1 MKKHL
6 LIALCMAVSASC
18 LAQQPSNTRLLKE
31 ESKSVVINDKGTQ
44 TSSGY
49 REYFYDKNG
58 WPVKQTKDGEDD
70 YYYDFELNSAGYAT
84 KVATYNLNN
93 AGEKFYESRIDY
105 AYNAD
110 NKVEK
115 KTIYGLAYPD
125 GTSYGDYDKAIL
137 KPQIEYFYEYD
148 SDPEG
153 YLCECRNYDI
163 TNDRL
168 SYIHKSVWLKDAN
181 CYIGHS
187 SELKSDYEKISLDYD
202 PAQLMFTEKYY
213 KKDEADNVY
222 LYQLNLY
229 SFYDNGKE
237 KETLYQQFD
246 KDGNLY
252 YVSGGK
258 FDVTKDAATNRYT
271 VAIYIPQIE
280 NGAVTYSRSYEYQAS
295 ANIYYGL
302 PMTYENGNRY
312 YSIIYP
318 NEYKYT
324 TDYIWLAPNTLF
336 TRGTDEASIT
346 YTPDKGNKVKMNLE
360 KSPDG
365 TYTAYFFVK
374 SSDNDKCDKIF
385 VFDEQKQKLVR
396 IVRMN
401 RKGFEYSNNRFICL
415 LEEKEG
421 EGWKPFVNNSVFIGQ
436 GSFLLLSDEQGRVKE
451 NREYDT
457 DDTYKN
463 YYQFTYNEKGV
474 TSDVVYIN
482 YDNTTSI
489 YSTREYIV
497 DGNVTT
503 DISYIYDTDQTK
515 YPTTKTVEEKL
526 NNGKDRKTLSYKY
539 DRDANQW
546 NFDKGTIYTYED
558 MADGFVKI
566 NYEVMADGSQVPY
579 SKSVY
584 KKLPEGL
591 DSYFY
596 HWDSDQNDWV
606 GKRGYSRWNY
616 PEAEFK
622 YNTVRD
628 NLFRHFDP
636 LSTNNYLSEETPCLK
651 GDIKMNREYIWD
663 AATKNWKT
671 KIEKGYEL
679 SEDGKQLTYKD
690 MKINDEGVTE
700 NDIWSTWKINDKG
713 LLLEK
718 NTYYYV
724 KDGSYPGEETTSET
738 YKYDD
743 YDNVLNE
750 TSYNKNS
757 YYQNERSTT
766 YIYGQIATGIGQAT
780 VGGLGINGRT
790 FILNGA
796 QLALYN
802 TAGQCV
808 ATGIGQVTAPAPG
821 VYVLKSGHMSWKMMM
836 K

>member
-31 ESKSVVINDKGTQ
+31 ESKAVLINDKGTS

-49 REYFYDKNG
+49 REYVYEKNG
-58 WPVKQTKDGEDD
+58 WPVKQTQDGEDD

-93 AGEKFYESRIDY
+93 AGEKHYESRIDY

-115 KTIYGLAYPD
+115 KTIYGLAYPN
-125 GTSYGDYDKAIL
+125 GTTYGDYDEMIL
-137 KPQIEYFYEYD
+137 KPKTEIFYEYD

-153 YLCECRNYDI
+153 FLCERREYDI
-163 TNDRL
+163 TNDKL
-168 SYIHKSVWLKDAN
+168 SYIDKSVWLKDAN

-187 SELKSDYEKISLDYD
+187 SIKQRDYEQISLDYD
-202 PAQLMFTEKYY
+202 PAQLLFSEKFY
-213 KKDEADNVY
+213 KKDKDNHIY
-222 LYQLNLY
+222 LYQHNLY
-229 SFYDNGKE
+229 SFFNDGTTKE
-237 KETLYQQFD
+237 KLYQQYD
-246 KDGNLY
+246 KDGKL
-252 YVSGGK
+252 VDISGVK
-258 FDVTKDAATNRYT
+258 VDVTKDAATNMFT
-271 VAIYIPQIE
+271 VVLSGPRME
-280 NGAVTYSRSYEYQAS
+280 NGVITYSRSYEYKAS
-295 ANIYYGL
+295 ANVYYGL

-312 YSIIYP
+312 QYVTYP
-318 NEYKYT
+318 NEET
-324 TDYIWLAPNTLF
+324 TENIWLAPNALF
-336 TRGTDEASIT
+336 TRGTNETTIT
-346 YTPDKGNKVKMNLE
+346 YTNDKGNEEKKNLE

-365 TYTAYFFVK
+365 TYTAYFNVNP
-374 SSDNDKCDKIF
+374 SDNDKCDKIF
-385 VFDEQKQKLVR
+385 VYDEQKEKM
-396 IVRMN
+396 VRMIRKN
-401 RKGFEYSNNRFICL
+401 RKDFKYANYRDICT
-415 LEEKEG
+415 LEEKVG
-421 EGWKPFVNNSVFIGQ
+421 ENWKPLANSSICEGHYM
-436 GSFLLLSDEQGRVKE
+436 LITDEQGRVKE
-451 NREYDT
+451 SISYQSDGSCNG
-457 DDTYKN
+457 
-463 YYQFTYNEKGV
+463 YYQFTYNEKGC
-474 TSDVVYIN
+474 TSTYIICID
-482 YDNTTSI
+482 DNTTMT
-489 YSTREYIV
+489 YFTDEYVV
-497 DGNVTT
+497 DGNITT
-503 DISYIYDTDQTK
+503 TTRYKYNSDQTK
-515 YPTTKTVEEKL
+515 YLYTKTVKEKL
-526 NNGKDRKTLSYKY
+526 NNGNDIKTLSYKY
-539 DRDANQW
+539 DRDASQW
-546 NFDKGTIYTYED
+546 IFSRGEAFNFEE
-558 MADGFVKI
+558 MANGFVKSI
-566 NYEVMADGSQVPY
+566 KYDVMADGNQVPTVKY
-579 SKSVY
+579 EY
-584 KKLPEGL
+584 KRLPEGS
-591 DSYFY
+591 DEYAY
-596 HWDSDQNDWV
+596 KWDSDQNDWV
-606 GKRGYSRWNY
+606 GGSGYSRWNY

-622 YNTVRD
+622 YNRVKD

-636 LSTNNYLSEETPCLK
+636 LSSNNYLSEETPCLK
-651 GDIKMNREYIWD
+651 GNLKMNREYIWD
-663 AATKNWKT
+663 AATKSWKT

-724 KDGSYPGEETTSET
+724 KDESYPGEETTSET

-743 YDNVLNE
+743 YDNLLCE

-766 YIYGQIATGIGQAT
+766 YTYGQIATGIGQAT
-780 VGGLGINGRT
+780 VGGLSINGRT

>member
-31 ESKSVVINDKGTQ
+31 ESKAVLINDKGTS

-49 REYFYDKNG
+49 REYIYDKNG
-58 WPVKQTKDGEDD
+58 WPVKQTQDGEDY

-93 AGEKFYESRIDY
+93 AGEKHYESRIDY

-115 KTIYGLAYPD
+115 KTIYALAYPD
-125 GTSYGDYDKAIL
+125 GVAYGDYDKMIL
-137 KPQIEYFYEYD
+137 KPKTEYFYEYD

-153 YLCECRNYDI
+153 FLCERREYDI

-168 SYIHKSVWLKDAN
+168 SYFDKSVWLKDAN

-187 SELKSDYEKISLDYD
+187 SIKQRDYEQISLDYD
-202 PAQLMFTEKYY
+202 PAQLLFTEKFY
-213 KKDEADNVY
+213 KKDKNNHIY
-222 LYQLNLY
+222 LYQHNLY
-229 SFYDNGKE
+229 SFYNDGKT
-237 KETLYQQFD
+237 KETLYQQYD
-246 KDGNLY
+246 EDGNLY
-252 YVSGGK
+252 YVSGNK
-258 FDVTKDAATNRYT
+258 FDVTKDAATNMFT
-271 VAIYIPQIE
+271 VVTYSPQIE
-280 NGAVTYSRSYEYQAS
+280 NGAVSYIRSYEYKAS
-295 ANIYYGL
+295 ANLYYGL
-302 PMTYENGNRY
+302 PLTYENGNRY
-312 YSIIYP
+312 YSVTYP
-318 NEYKYT
+318 NEDT
-324 TDYIWLAPNTLF
+324 TESTWLAPNILLI
-336 TRGTDEASIT
+336 RGTNEMSIT
-346 YTPDKGNKVKMNLE
+346 YTNDKGNKEKKNLE

-365 TYTAYFFVK
+365 TYTAYFNVNTA
-374 SSDNDKCDKIF
+374 DNDNCDKIF
-385 VFDEQKQKLVR
+385 VYDEQKEKV
-396 IVRMN
+396 VRMIRIN
-401 RKGFEYSNNRFICL
+401 RKGLEYSNNYYTCL
-415 LEEKEG
+415 LEEKVG
-421 EGWKPFVNNSVFIGQ
+421 EGWKPFINNSVCQ
-436 GSFLLLSDEQGRVKE
+436 GNYLLTTDEQGRVKE
-451 NREYDT
+451 SRIYQSDGACYE
-457 DDTYKN
+457 
-463 YYQFTYNEKGV
+463 YYQLTYGEKNC
-474 TSDVVYIN
+474 TSTLIHIN
-482 YDNTTSI
+482 DDNTTWKDF
-489 YSTREYIV
+489 TDEYVV
-497 DGNVTT
+497 DGNITT
-503 DISYIYDTDQTK
+503 NITYRYDSDQTK
-515 YPTTKTVEEKL
+515 YPYTKDVEEKL
-526 NNGKDRKTLSYKY
+526 NNGKDTKDLSYKY
-539 DRDANQW
+539 DRNTNQW

-558 MADGFVKI
+558 MADGFVKQI
-566 NYEVMADGSQVPY
+566 NYKVMADGSQVPY
-579 SKSVY
+579 SKDVY
-584 KKLPEGL
+584 KTLPEGL
-591 DSYFY
+591 DAYFY

-606 GKRGYSRWNY
+606 GKSGYSKWNY
-616 PEAEFK
+616 PEATFK

-636 LSTNNYLSEETPCLK
+636 SSTNDYLSKVTQCDRSEM
-651 GDIKMNREYIWD
+651 IMNRKYIWD
-663 AATKNWKT
+663 AATKSWKT

-679 SEDGKQLTYKD
+679 SENGKQLTYKD

-724 KDGSYPGEETTSET
+724 KDESYPGEETTSET
-738 YKYDD
+738 YQYDD
-743 YDNVLNE
+743 YDNLLCE

-780 VGGLGINGRT
+780 VGGLSINGRT

-821 VYVLKSGHMSWKMMM
+821 GYVLKSGHMSWKMMM

>member
-31 ESKSVVINDKGTQ
+31 ESKAVLINDKGTS

-49 REYFYDKNG
+49 REYIYDKNG
-58 WPVKQTKDGEDD
+58 WPVKQTQDGEDY

-93 AGEKFYESRIDY
+93 AGEKHYESRIDY

-115 KTIYGLAYPD
+115 KTIYALAYPD
-125 GTSYGDYDKAIL
+125 GVAFGDYDKMIL
-137 KPQIEYFYEYD
+137 KPKTEYFYEYD

-153 YLCECRNYDI
+153 FLCERREYDI

-168 SYIHKSVWLKDAN
+168 SYIDKSVWLKDAN

-187 SELKSDYEKISLDYD
+187 SIKQRDYEQISLDYD
-202 PAQLMFTEKYY
+202 PAQLLFTEKFY
-213 KKDEADNVY
+213 KKDKNNHIY
-222 LYQLNLY
+222 LYQHNLY
-229 SFYDNGKE
+229 SFYNDGKT
-237 KETLYQQFD
+237 KETLYQQYD
-246 KDGNLY
+246 EDGNLY
-252 YVSGGK
+252 YVSGNK
-258 FDVTKDAATNRYT
+258 FDVTKDAATNMFT
-271 VAIYIPQIE
+271 VVTYSPQIE
-280 NGAVTYSRSYEYQAS
+280 NGAVSYIRSYEYKAS
-295 ANIYYGL
+295 ANLYYGL
-302 PMTYENGNRY
+302 PLTYENGNRY
-312 YSIIYP
+312 YSVTYP
-318 NEYKYT
+318 NEDT
-324 TDYIWLAPNTLF
+324 TESTWLAPNILLI
-336 TRGTDEASIT
+336 RGTNEMSIT
-346 YTPDKGNKVKMNLE
+346 YTNDKGNKEKKNLE

-365 TYTAYFFVK
+365 TYTAYFNVNTA
-374 SSDNDKCDKIF
+374 DNDNCDKIF
-385 VFDEQKQKLVR
+385 VYDEQKEKV
-396 IVRMN
+396 VRMIRIN
-401 RKGFEYSNNRFICL
+401 RKGLEYSNNYYTCL
-415 LEEKEG
+415 LEEKVG
-421 EGWKPFVNNSVFIGQ
+421 EGWKPFINNSVCQ
-436 GSFLLLSDEQGRVKE
+436 GNYLLTTDEQGRVKE
-451 NREYDT
+451 SRIYQSDGACYE
-457 DDTYKN
+457 
-463 YYQFTYNEKGV
+463 YYQLTYGEKNC
-474 TSDVVYIN
+474 TSTLIHIN
-482 YDNTTSI
+482 DDNTTWKDF
-489 YSTREYIV
+489 TDEYVV
-497 DGNVTT
+497 DGNITT
-503 DISYIYDTDQTK
+503 NITYRYDSDQTK
-515 YPTTKTVEEKL
+515 YPYTKDVEEKL
-526 NNGKDRKTLSYKY
+526 NNGKDTKDLSYKY
-539 DRDANQW
+539 DRNTNQW

-558 MADGFVKI
+558 MADGFVKQI
-566 NYEVMADGSQVPY
+566 NYKVMADGSQVPY
-579 SKSVY
+579 SKDVY
-584 KKLPEGL
+584 KTLPEGL
-591 DSYFY
+591 DAYFY

-606 GKRGYSRWNY
+606 GKSGYSKWNY
-616 PEAEFK
+616 PEATFK

-636 LSTNNYLSEETPCLK
+636 ISTNDYLSKVTQCDRSEM
-651 GDIKMNREYIWD
+651 IMNRKYIWD
-663 AATKNWKT
+663 AATKSWKT

-679 SEDGKQLTYKD
+679 SENGKQLTYKD

-724 KDGSYPGEETTSET
+724 KDESYPGEETTSET
-738 YKYDD
+738 YQYDD
-743 YDNVLNE
+743 YDNLLCE

-780 VGGLGINGRT
+780 VGGLSINGRT

-821 VYVLKSGHMSWKMMM
+821 VYVLKSGRMSWKMMM

>member
-31 ESKSVVINDKGTQ
+31 ESKAVLINDKGTS

-49 REYFYDKNG
+49 REYVYDKNG
-58 WPVKQTKDGEDD
+58 WPVKQTQDGEDY
-70 YYYDFELNSAGYAT
+70 YYYDFVLNSAGYAT

-93 AGEKFYESRIDY
+93 AGEKHYESRIDY

-115 KTIYGLAYPD
+115 KTIYALAYPD
-125 GTSYGDYDKAIL
+125 GVAFGDYDKMIL
-137 KPQIEYFYEYD
+137 KPKTEIFYEYD

-153 YLCECRNYDI
+153 FLCERREYDI

-168 SYIHKSVWLKDAN
+168 SYIDKSVWLKDAN

-187 SELKSDYEKISLDYD
+187 SIKQRDYEQISLDYD
-202 PAQLMFTEKYY
+202 PAQLLFTEKFY
-213 KKDEADNVY
+213 KKDKDNHIY
-222 LYQLNLY
+222 LYQHNLY
-229 SFYDNGKE
+229 SFFNDGTTKE
-237 KETLYQQFD
+237 KLYQQYD
-246 KDGNLY
+246 KDGKL
-252 YVSGGK
+252 VDISGVK
-258 FDVTKDAATNRYT
+258 VDLTKDAATNMFT
-271 VAIYIPQIE
+271 VVLSGPRME
-280 NGAVTYSRSYEYQAS
+280 NGVITYSRSYEYKAS
-295 ANIYYGL
+295 ANVYYGL

-312 YSIIYP
+312 QYVTYP
-318 NEYKYT
+318 NEET
-324 TDYIWLAPNTLF
+324 TENIWLAPNALF
-336 TRGTDEASIT
+336 TRGTNEMSIT
-346 YTPDKGNKVKMNLE
+346 YTNDKGNEEKMNLE

-365 TYTAYFFVK
+365 TYTASFNVNTA
-374 SSDNDKCDKIF
+374 DNDNCDKIF
-385 VFDEQKQKLVR
+385 VYDEQKEKV
-396 IVRMN
+396 VRMIRKN
-401 RKGFEYSNNRFICL
+401 RKNFEYVHWLYDNICA
-415 LEEKEG
+415 LEEKVG
-421 EGWKPFVNNSVFIGQ
+421 ENWKPLANSSICEGHYM
-436 GSFLLLSDEQGRVKE
+436 LITDEQGRVKE
-451 NREYDT
+451 CRPYQSNGAYDEYQ
-457 DDTYKN
+457 
-463 YYQFTYNEKGV
+463 QFTYNEKGC
-474 TSDVVYIN
+474 TYTLIHIN
-482 YDNTTSI
+482 EDNTTWKDF
-489 YSTREYIV
+489 TDEYVV
-497 DGNVTT
+497 DGNITT
-503 DISYIYDTDQTK
+503 TTRYLYDLDQTK
-515 YPTTKTVEEKL
+515 YPDTKKIEEKL
-526 NNGKDRKTLSYKY
+526 NNGKDTKDLNYKY

-546 NFDKGTIYTYED
+546 NFYGGGFQTHED
-558 MADGFVKI
+558 MADGFVKSI
-566 NYEVMADGSQVPY
+566 EYRVVADGSLVPNR
-579 SKSVY
+579 KNEY
-584 KKLPEGL
+584 KFLPEGS
-591 DSYFY
+591 DYYMYF
-596 HWDSDQNDWV
+596 WDSNQNDWL
-606 GKRGYSRWNY
+606 GGSGYSNRNY

-622 YNTVRD
+622 CNRVKD

-636 LSTNNYLSEETPCLK
+636 ISTNNYLSEETPCLK
-651 GDIKMNREYIWD
+651 GNLKMSREYIWD
-663 AATKNWKT
+663 AATKSWKT
-671 KIEKGYEL
+671 IIEKGYEL
-679 SEDGKQLTYKD
+679 SEDGKVLTYKD

-724 KDGSYPGEETTSET
+724 KDESYPGEETTSET

-743 YDNVLNE
+743 YDNLLCE

-766 YIYGQIATGIGQAT
+766 YTYGQIATGIGQAT
-780 VGGLGINGRT
+780 VGGLSINGRT

>member
-31 ESKSVVINDKGTQ
+31 ESKAVLINDNGTQ

-58 WPVKQTKDGEDD
+58 WPVKQAQDGEDY

-93 AGEKFYESRIDY
+93 AGEKHYKSRIDY

-115 KTIYGLAYPD
+115 KTVYGLAHPD
-125 GTSYGDYDKAIL
+125 GATYGDYDKMIL
-137 KPQIEYFYEYD
+137 KPKTEYFYEYD

-153 YLCECRNYDI
+153 SLCERREYDI

-168 SYIHKSVWLKDAN
+168 SYIYKSVWLKDAN

-187 SELKSDYEKISLDYD
+187 SIKQRDYEQISLDYD
-202 PAQLMFTEKYY
+202 PAQLLFTEKFY
-213 KKDEADNVY
+213 KKDKDNHIY
-222 LYQLNLY
+222 LYQHNLY
-229 SFYDNGKE
+229 SFFNDGTTKE
-237 KETLYQQFD
+237 KLYQQYD
-246 KDGNLY
+246 KDGTL
-252 YVSGGK
+252 VDISGVK
-258 FDVTKDAATNRYT
+258 VDVTKDASTNMFT
-271 VAIYIPQIE
+271 VVLSGPRME
-280 NGAVTYSRSYEYQAS
+280 NGVITYSRSYEYKAS
-295 ANIYYGL
+295 ANVYYGL

-312 YSIIYP
+312 QYVTYP
-318 NEYKYT
+318 NEET
-324 TDYIWLAPNTLF
+324 TENIWLAPNALL
-336 TRGTDEASIT
+336 TRGTNETSIT
-346 YTPDKGNKVKMNLE
+346 YTDDKGNEEKKNLE

-365 TYTAYFFVK
+365 TYTAYFNVN

-385 VFDEQKQKLVR
+385 VFDEQKQKLVHMIR
-396 IVRMN
+396 KN
-401 RKGFEYSNNRFICL
+401 RKGFEYSNSYYTCL
-415 LEEKEG
+415 LEEKVG
-421 EGWKPFVNNSVFIGQ
+421 EGWKPFINNSVCQ
-436 GSFLLLSDEQGRVKE
+436 GNYLFTTDEQGRVKE
-451 NREYDT
+451 CKMYQSDGAYDEYQ
-457 DDTYKN
+457 
-463 YYQFTYNEKGV
+463 QFTYNEKGC
-474 TSDVVYIN
+474 TYTLLHIN
-482 YDNTTSI
+482 DDNTTWKDF
-489 YSTREYIV
+489 TDEYVV
-497 DGNVTT
+497 DGNITT
-503 DISYIYDTDQTK
+503 TIRYKYDSDQTK
-515 YPTTKTVEEKL
+515 YPDTKKVEEKL
-526 NNGKDRKTLSYKY
+526 NNGKDTKDLCYEY

-546 NFDKGTIYTYED
+546 NFYGGGLQTHED
-558 MADGFVKI
+558 MADGFVKSI
-566 NYEVMADGSQVPY
+566 EYRVVADGSLVPNR
-579 SKSVY
+579 KNEY
-584 KKLPEGL
+584 KFLPEGS
-591 DSYFY
+591 DYY
-596 HWDSDQNDWV
+596 AYRWDGDDWV
-606 GKRGYSRWNY
+606 GDGGISRWNY

-636 LSTNNYLSEETPCLK
+636 LSTNNYLSEEAPCLK
-651 GDIKMNREYIWD
+651 GNLKMSREYIWD
-663 AATKNWKT
+663 AATKSWKT
-671 KIEKGYEL
+671 KTEKGYEL

-724 KDGSYPGEETTSET
+724 KDKSYPGEETTSKT
-738 YKYDD
+738 YQYDD

-750 TSYNKNS
+750 TSYEKND
-757 YYQNERSTT
+757 YYQNENTTT
-766 YIYGQIATGIGQAT
+766 YTYGQIATGIGQAT
-780 VGGLGINGRT
+780 VGGLSINGRT
-790 FILNGA
+790 FILNDA

-821 VYVLKSGHMSWKMMM
+821 VYVLKSGHISWKMMM

>member
-31 ESKSVVINDKGTQ
+31 ESKAVLINDKGTS

-49 REYFYDKNG
+49 REYVYDKNG
-58 WPVKQTKDGEDD
+58 WPVKQTQDGEDY

-93 AGEKFYESRIDY
+93 AGEKHYESRIDY

-115 KTIYGLAYPD
+115 KTIYALAYPD
-125 GTSYGDYDKAIL
+125 GVAYGDYDKMIL
-137 KPQIEYFYEYD
+137 KPKTEYFYEYD

-153 YLCECRNYDI
+153 FLCERREYDI

-181 CYIGHS
+181 CYIGHES
-187 SELKSDYEKISLDYD
+187 RLRRDYEKISLDYD
-202 PAQLMFTEKYY
+202 PTQLMFIEKHY
-213 KKDEADNVY
+213 KKDEAGNIY
-222 LYQLNLY
+222 LYQHNLY
-229 SFYDNGKE
+229 SFYDDGKE

-258 FDVTKDAATNRYT
+258 FDVTKDAITNRYT

-280 NGAVTYSRSYEYQAS
+280 NGAVTYIRSYEYKAS
-295 ANIYYGL
+295 ANVYYGL

-318 NEYKYT
+318 NEYT
-324 TDYIWLAPNTLF
+324 TDYIWLAPNALF

-346 YTPDKGNKVKMNLE
+346 YTPDKGKEEKKNLE

-374 SSDNDKCDKIF
+374 SFDNDKCDKIF

-401 RKGFEYSNNRFICL
+401 RKGLEYSNNYYTCL
-415 LEEKEG
+415 LEEKVG
-421 EGWKPFVNNSVFIGQ
+421 EGWKPFINNSVCQ
-436 GSFLLLSDEQGRVKE
+436 GNYLLTTDEQGRVKE
-451 NREYDT
+451 SRIYQSDGACYE
-457 DDTYKN
+457 
-463 YYQFTYNEKGV
+463 YYQLTYGEKNC
-474 TSDVVYIN
+474 TSTLIHIN
-482 YDNTTSI
+482 DDNTTWKDF
-489 YSTREYIV
+489 TDEYVV
-497 DGNVTT
+497 DGNITT
-503 DISYIYDTDQTK
+503 NITYRYDSDQTK
-515 YPTTKTVEEKL
+515 YPYTKDVEEKL
-526 NNGKDRKTLSYKY
+526 NNGKDTKDLSYKY
-539 DRDANQW
+539 DRNTNQW

-558 MADGFVKI
+558 MADGFVKQI
-566 NYEVMADGSQVPY
+566 NYKVMADGSQVPY
-579 SKSVY
+579 SKDVY
-584 KKLPEGL
+584 KTLPEGL
-591 DSYFY
+591 DAYFY

-606 GKRGYSRWNY
+606 GKSGYSKWNY
-616 PEAEFK
+616 PEATFK

-636 LSTNNYLSEETPCLK
+636 ISTNDYLSKVTQCDRSEM
-651 GDIKMNREYIWD
+651 IMNRKYIWD
-663 AATKNWKT
+663 AATKSWKT

-679 SEDGKQLTYKD
+679 SENGKQLTYKD

-724 KDGSYPGEETTSET
+724 KDESYPGEETTSET
-738 YKYDD
+738 YQYDD
-743 YDNVLNE
+743 YDNLLCE

-780 VGGLGINGRT
+780 VGGLSINGRT

-821 VYVLKSGHMSWKMMM
+821 VYVLKSGRMSWKMMM

>member
-31 ESKSVVINDKGTQ
+31 ESKAVLINDKGTS

-49 REYFYDKNG
+49 REYIYDKNG
-58 WPVKQTKDGEDD
+58 WPVKQTQDGEDY

-93 AGEKFYESRIDY
+93 AGEKHYESRIDY

-115 KTIYGLAYPD
+115 KTIYALAYPD
-125 GTSYGDYDKAIL
+125 GVAYGDYDKMIL
-137 KPQIEYFYEYD
+137 KPKTEYFYEYD

-153 YLCECRNYDI
+153 FLCERREYDI

-168 SYIHKSVWLKDAN
+168 SYIDKSVWLKDTN

-187 SELKSDYEKISLDYD
+187 SIKQRDYEQISLDYD
-202 PAQLMFTEKYY
+202 PAQLLFTEKFY
-213 KKDEADNVY
+213 KKDKNNHIY
-222 LYQLNLY
+222 LYQHNLY
-229 SFYDNGKE
+229 SFYNDGKT
-237 KETLYQQFD
+237 KETLYQQYD
-246 KDGNLY
+246 EDGNLY
-252 YVSGGK
+252 YVSGNK
-258 FDVTKDAATNRYT
+258 FDVTKDAATNMFT
-271 VAIYIPQIE
+271 VVTYSPQIE
-280 NGAVTYSRSYEYQAS
+280 NGAVSYIRSYEYKAS
-295 ANIYYGL
+295 ANLYYGL
-302 PMTYENGNRY
+302 PLTYENGNRY
-312 YSIIYP
+312 YSVTYP
-318 NEYKYT
+318 NEDT
-324 TDYIWLAPNTLF
+324 TESTWLAPNILLI
-336 TRGTDEASIT
+336 RGTNEMSIT
-346 YTPDKGNKVKMNLE
+346 YTNDKGNKEKKNLE

-365 TYTAYFFVK
+365 TYTAYFNVNTA
-374 SSDNDKCDKIF
+374 DNDNCDKIF
-385 VFDEQKQKLVR
+385 VYDEQKEKV
-396 IVRMN
+396 VRMIRIN
-401 RKGFEYSNNRFICL
+401 RKGLEYSNNYYTCL
-415 LEEKEG
+415 LEEKVG
-421 EGWKPFVNNSVFIGQ
+421 EGWKPFINNSVCQ
-436 GSFLLLSDEQGRVKE
+436 GNYLLTTDEQGRVKE
-451 NREYDT
+451 SRIYQSDGACYE
-457 DDTYKN
+457 
-463 YYQFTYNEKGV
+463 YYQLTYGEKNC
-474 TSDVVYIN
+474 TSTLIHIN
-482 YDNTTSI
+482 DDNTTWKDF
-489 YSTREYIV
+489 TDEYVV
-497 DGNVTT
+497 DGNITT
-503 DISYIYDTDQTK
+503 NITYRYDSDQTK
-515 YPTTKTVEEKL
+515 YPYTKDVEEKL
-526 NNGKDRKTLSYKY
+526 NNGKDTKDLSYKY
-539 DRDANQW
+539 DRNTNQW

-558 MADGFVKI
+558 MADGFVKQI
-566 NYEVMADGSQVPY
+566 NYKVMADGSQVPY
-579 SKSVY
+579 SKDVY
-584 KKLPEGL
+584 KTLPEGL
-591 DSYFY
+591 DAYFY

-606 GKRGYSRWNY
+606 GKSGYSKWNY
-616 PEAEFK
+616 PEATFK

-636 LSTNNYLSEETPCLK
+636 ISTNDYLSKVTQCDRSEM
-651 GDIKMNREYIWD
+651 IMNRKYIWD
-663 AATKNWKT
+663 AATKSWKT

-679 SEDGKQLTYKD
+679 SENGKQLTYKD

-724 KDGSYPGEETTSET
+724 KDESYPGEETTSET
-738 YKYDD
+738 YQYDD
-743 YDNVLNE
+743 YDNLLCE

-780 VGGLGINGRT
+780 VGGLSINGRT

>member
-31 ESKSVVINDKGTQ
+31 ESKAVLINDNGTQ

-49 REYFYDKNG
+49 REYIYGENG
-58 WPVKQTKDGEDD
+58 WPVKQTHNGEDY

-84 KVATYNLNN
+84 MVATYNLNN
-93 AGEKFYESRIDY
+93 AGAKHYKSRIDY

-115 KTIYGLAYPD
+115 KTVYGLAHPD
-125 GTSYGDYDKAIL
+125 GATYGDYDKMIL
-137 KPQIEYFYEYD
+137 KPKTEYFYEYD

-153 YLCECRNYDI
+153 SLCERREYDI

-187 SELKSDYEKISLDYD
+187 SIKQGDYEQISLDYD
-202 PAQLMFTEKYY
+202 PAQLLFTEKFY
-213 KKDEADNVY
+213 KKDNDNHIY
-222 LYQLNLY
+222 LYQHNLY
-229 SFYDNGKE
+229 SFFNDGTTKE
-237 KETLYQQFD
+237 KLYQQYD
-246 KDGNLY
+246 EDGKL
-252 YVSGGK
+252 VDISGVK
-258 FDVTKDAATNRYT
+258 VDVTKDAATNMFT
-271 VAIYIPQIE
+271 VVLSGPRME
-280 NGAVTYSRSYEYQAS
+280 NGVITYSRSYEYKAS
-295 ANIYYGL
+295 ANVYYGL

-312 YSIIYP
+312 QYVTYP
-318 NEYKYT
+318 NEET
-324 TDYIWLAPNTLF
+324 TENIWLAPNALF
-336 TRGTDEASIT
+336 TRDTNETSIT
-346 YTPDKGNKVKMNLE
+346 YTTDKGKEVKKNLE

-365 TYTAYFFVK
+365 TYTAYFNVN

-385 VFDEQKQKLVR
+385 VFDEQKQKLVHMIR
-396 IVRMN
+396 KN
-401 RKGFEYSNNRFICL
+401 RKGFEYSNSYYTCL
-415 LEEKEG
+415 LEEKVG
-421 EGWKPFVNNSVFIGQ
+421 EDWKPFINNSVCQ
-436 GSFLLLSDEQGRVKE
+436 GNYLFTTDEQGRVKE
-451 NREYDT
+451 CKMYQSDGAYDEYQ
-457 DDTYKN
+457 
-463 YYQFTYNEKGV
+463 QFTYNEKGC
-474 TSDVVYIN
+474 TYTLLHIN
-482 YDNTTSI
+482 DDNTTWKDF
-489 YSTREYIV
+489 TDEYVV
-497 DGNVTT
+497 DGNITT
-503 DISYIYDTDQTK
+503 TIRYKYDSDQTK
-515 YPTTKTVEEKL
+515 YPDTKKVEEKL
-526 NNGKDRKTLSYKY
+526 NNGKDTKDLCYEY

-546 NFDKGTIYTYED
+546 NFYGGGLQTHED
-558 MADGFVKI
+558 MADGFVKSI
-566 NYEVMADGSQVPY
+566 EYRVVADGSLVPNR
-579 SKSVY
+579 KNEY
-584 KKLPEGL
+584 KFLPEGS
-591 DSYFY
+591 DYY
-596 HWDSDQNDWV
+596 AYRWDGDDWV
-606 GKRGYSRWNY
+606 GDGGISRWNY

-651 GDIKMNREYIWD
+651 GNLKMSREYIWD
-663 AATKNWKT
+663 AATKSWKT

-724 KDGSYPGEETTSET
+724 KDKSYPGEETTSET
-738 YKYDD
+738 YQYDD
-743 YDNVLNE
+743 YDNLLCE
-750 TSYNKNS
+750 TSYEKND
-757 YYQNERSTT
+757 YYQNENTTT
-766 YIYGQIATGIGQAT
+766 YTYGQITTGIGQTT
-780 VGGLGINGRT
+780 VGGLSINGRT

-821 VYVLKSGHMSWKMMM
+821 VYVLKSGHISWKMMM

>member
-31 ESKSVVINDKGTQ
+31 ESKAVLINDKGTS

-49 REYFYDKNG
+49 REYVYDKNG
-58 WPVKQTKDGEDD
+58 WPVKQTQDGEDY

-93 AGEKFYESRIDY
+93 AGEKHYESRIDY

-115 KTIYGLAYPD
+115 KTIYALAYPD
-125 GTSYGDYDKAIL
+125 GVAYGDYDKMIL
-137 KPQIEYFYEYD
+137 KPKTEYFYEYD

-153 YLCECRNYDI
+153 FLCERRQYDI
-163 TNDRL
+163 TNDKL

-181 CYIGHS
+181 CYIGHES
-187 SELKSDYEKISLDYD
+187 RLRSDYEKISLDYD
-202 PAQLMFTEKYY
+202 PTQLMFIEKHY
-213 KKDEADNVY
+213 KKDEAGNIY
-222 LYQLNLY
+222 LYQHNLY
-229 SFYDNGKE
+229 SFYDDGKE

-258 FDVTKDAATNRYT
+258 FDVTKDAITNRYT

-280 NGAVTYSRSYEYQAS
+280 NGAVTYIRSYEYKAS
-295 ANIYYGL
+295 ANVYYGL

-318 NEYKYT
+318 NEYT
-324 TDYIWLAPNTLF
+324 TDYIWLAPNALF

-346 YTPDKGNKVKMNLE
+346 YTPDKGKEEKKNLE

-374 SSDNDKCDKIF
+374 SFDNDKCDKIF

-401 RKGFEYSNNRFICL
+401 RKGLEYSNNYYTCL
-415 LEEKEG
+415 LEEKVG
-421 EGWKPFVNNSVFIGQ
+421 EGWKPFINNSVCQ
-436 GSFLLLSDEQGRVKE
+436 GNYLLTTDEQGRVKE
-451 NREYDT
+451 SRIYQSDGACYE
-457 DDTYKN
+457 
-463 YYQFTYNEKGV
+463 YYQLTYGEKNC
-474 TSDVVYIN
+474 TSTLIHIN
-482 YDNTTSI
+482 DDNTTWKDF
-489 YSTREYIV
+489 TDEYVV
-497 DGNVTT
+497 DGNITT
-503 DISYIYDTDQTK
+503 NITYRYDSDQTK
-515 YPTTKTVEEKL
+515 YPYTKDVEEKL
-526 NNGKDRKTLSYKY
+526 NNGKDTKDLSYKY
-539 DRDANQW
+539 DRNTNQW

-558 MADGFVKI
+558 MADGFVKQI
-566 NYEVMADGSQVPY
+566 NYKVMADGSQVPY
-579 SKSVY
+579 SKDVY
-584 KKLPEGL
+584 KTLPEGL
-591 DSYFY
+591 DAYFY

-606 GKRGYSRWNY
+606 GKSGYSKWNY
-616 PEAEFK
+616 PEATFK

-636 LSTNNYLSEETPCLK
+636 ISTNDYLSKVTQCDRSEM
-651 GDIKMNREYIWD
+651 IMNRKYIWD
-663 AATKNWKT
+663 AATKSWKT

-679 SEDGKQLTYKD
+679 SENGKQLTYKD

-724 KDGSYPGEETTSET
+724 KDESYPGEETTSET
-738 YKYDD
+738 YQYDD
-743 YDNVLNE
+743 YDNLLCE

-780 VGGLGINGRT
+780 VGGLSINGRT

-821 VYVLKSGHMSWKMMM
+821 VYVLKSGRMSWKMMM

>member
-31 ESKSVVINDKGTQ
+31 ESKAVLINDKGTS

-49 REYFYDKNG
+49 REYIYDKNG
-58 WPVKQTKDGEDD
+58 WPVKQTQDGEDY

-93 AGEKFYESRIDY
+93 AGAKHYKSRIDY

-115 KTIYGLAYPD
+115 KTIYALAYPD
-125 GTSYGDYDKAIL
+125 GVAFGDYDKMIL
-137 KPQIEYFYEYD
+137 KPKTEYFYEYD

-153 YLCECRNYDI
+153 FLCERREYDI
-163 TNDRL
+163 TNDKL

-181 CYIGHS
+181 CYIGHES
-187 SELKSDYEKISLDYD
+187 GLRSDYEKISLDYD
-202 PAQLMFTEKYY
+202 PTQLMFIEKHY
-213 KKDEADNVY
+213 KKDEAGNIY
-222 LYQLNLY
+222 LYQHNLY
-229 SFYDNGKE
+229 SFYNDGKT
-237 KETLYQQFD
+237 KETLYQQYD
-246 KDGNLY
+246 EDGNLY
-252 YVSGGK
+252 YVSGNK
-258 FDVTKDAATNRYT
+258 FDVTKDAATNMFT
-271 VAIYIPQIE
+271 VVTYSPQIE
-280 NGAVTYSRSYEYQAS
+280 NGAVSYIRSYEYKAS
-295 ANIYYGL
+295 ANLYYGL
-302 PMTYENGNRY
+302 PLTYENGNRY
-312 YSIIYP
+312 YSVTYP
-318 NEYKYT
+318 NEDT
-324 TDYIWLAPNTLF
+324 TESTWLAPNILLI
-336 TRGTDEASIT
+336 RGTNEMSIT
-346 YTPDKGNKVKMNLE
+346 YTNDKGNKEKKNLE

-365 TYTAYFFVK
+365 TYTAYFNVNTA
-374 SSDNDKCDKIF
+374 DNDNCDKIF
-385 VFDEQKQKLVR
+385 VYDEQKEKV
-396 IVRMN
+396 VRMIRIN
-401 RKGFEYSNNRFICL
+401 RKGLEYSNNYYTCL
-415 LEEKEG
+415 LEEKVG
-421 EGWKPFVNNSVFIGQ
+421 EGWKPFINNSVCQ
-436 GSFLLLSDEQGRVKE
+436 GNYLLTTDEQGRVKE
-451 NREYDT
+451 SRIYQSDGACYE
-457 DDTYKN
+457 
-463 YYQFTYNEKGV
+463 YYQLTYGEKNC
-474 TSDVVYIN
+474 TSTLIHIN
-482 YDNTTSI
+482 DDNTTWKDF
-489 YSTREYIV
+489 TDEYVV
-497 DGNVTT
+497 DGNITT
-503 DISYIYDTDQTK
+503 NITYRYDSDQTK
-515 YPTTKTVEEKL
+515 YPYTKDVEEKL
-526 NNGKDRKTLSYKY
+526 NNGKDTKDLSYKY
-539 DRDANQW
+539 DRNTNQW

-558 MADGFVKI
+558 MADGFVKQI
-566 NYEVMADGSQVPY
+566 NYKVMADGSQVPY
-579 SKSVY
+579 SKDVY
-584 KKLPEGL
+584 KTLPEGL
-591 DSYFY
+591 DAYFY

-606 GKRGYSRWNY
+606 GKSGYSKWNY
-616 PEAEFK
+616 PEATFK

-636 LSTNNYLSEETPCLK
+636 ISTNDYLSKVTQCDRSEM
-651 GDIKMNREYIWD
+651 IMNRKYIWD
-663 AATKNWKT
+663 AATKSWKT

-679 SEDGKQLTYKD
+679 SENGKQLTYKD

-724 KDGSYPGEETTSET
+724 KDESYPGEETTSET
-738 YKYDD
+738 YQYDD
-743 YDNVLNE
+743 YDNLLCE

-780 VGGLGINGRT
+780 VGGLSINGRT

>member
-31 ESKSVVINDKGTQ
+31 ESKAVLINDKGTS

-49 REYFYDKNG
+49 REYIYDKNG
-58 WPVKQTKDGEDD
+58 WPVKQTQDGEDY

-93 AGEKFYESRIDY
+93 AGAKHYESRIDY

-125 GTSYGDYDKAIL
+125 GVAFGDYDKMIL
-137 KPQIEYFYEYD
+137 KPKTEYFYEYD
-148 SDPEG
+148 SDPNG
-153 YLCECRNYDI
+153 TCCEHREYDI

-168 SYIHKSVWLKDAN
+168 SYIDKSVWLKDAN

-187 SELKSDYEKISLDYD
+187 SIKQRDYEQISLDYD
-202 PAQLMFTEKYY
+202 PAQLLFTEKFY
-213 KKDEADNVY
+213 KKDKNNHIY
-222 LYQLNLY
+222 LYQHNLY
-229 SFYDNGKE
+229 SFYNDGKT
-237 KETLYQQFD
+237 KETLYQQYD
-246 KDGNLY
+246 EDGNLY
-252 YVSGGK
+252 YVSGNK
-258 FDVTKDAATNRYT
+258 FDVTKDAATNMFT
-271 VAIYIPQIE
+271 VVTYSPQIE
-280 NGAVTYSRSYEYQAS
+280 NGAVSYIRSYEYKAS
-295 ANIYYGL
+295 ANLYYGL
-302 PMTYENGNRY
+302 PLTYENGNRY
-312 YSIIYP
+312 YSVTYP
-318 NEYKYT
+318 NEDT
-324 TDYIWLAPNTLF
+324 TESTWLAPNILLI
-336 TRGTDEASIT
+336 RGTNEMSIT
-346 YTPDKGNKVKMNLE
+346 YTNDKGNKEKKNLE

-365 TYTAYFFVK
+365 TYTAYFNVNTAEN
-374 SSDNDKCDKIF
+374 DNCDKIF
-385 VFDEQKQKLVR
+385 VYDEQKEKV
-396 IVRMN
+396 VRMIRIN
-401 RKGFEYSNNRFICL
+401 RKGLEYSNNYYTCL
-415 LEEKEG
+415 LEEKVG
-421 EGWKPFVNNSVFIGQ
+421 EGWKPFINNSVCQ
-436 GSFLLLSDEQGRVKE
+436 GNYLLTTDEQGRVKE
-451 NREYDT
+451 SRIYQSDGACYE
-457 DDTYKN
+457 
-463 YYQFTYNEKGV
+463 YYQLTYGEKNC
-474 TSDVVYIN
+474 TSTLIHIN
-482 YDNTTSI
+482 DDNTTWKDF
-489 YSTREYIV
+489 TDEYVV
-497 DGNVTT
+497 DGNITT
-503 DISYIYDTDQTK
+503 NITYRYDSDQTK
-515 YPTTKTVEEKL
+515 YPYTKDVEEKL
-526 NNGKDRKTLSYKY
+526 NNGKDTKDLSYKY
-539 DRDANQW
+539 DRNTNQW

-558 MADGFVKI
+558 MADGFVKQI
-566 NYEVMADGSQVPY
+566 NYKVMADGSQVPY
-579 SKSVY
+579 SKDVY
-584 KKLPEGL
+584 KTLPEGL
-591 DSYFY
+591 DAYFY

-606 GKRGYSRWNY
+606 GKSGYSKWNY
-616 PEAEFK
+616 PEATFK

-636 LSTNNYLSEETPCLK
+636 ISTNDYLSKVTQCDRSEM
-651 GDIKMNREYIWD
+651 IMNRKYIWD
-663 AATKNWKT
+663 AATKSWKT

-679 SEDGKQLTYKD
+679 SENGKQLTYKD

-724 KDGSYPGEETTSET
+724 KDESYPGEETTSET
-738 YKYDD
+738 YQYDD
-743 YDNVLNE
+743 YDNLLCE

-780 VGGLGINGRT
+780 VGGLSINGRT

>member
-31 ESKSVVINDKGTQ
+31 ESKAVLINDKGTS

-49 REYFYDKNG
+49 REYVYDKNG
-58 WPVKQTKDGEDD
+58 WPVKQTQDGEDY

-93 AGEKFYESRIDY
+93 AGEKHYESRIDY

-115 KTIYGLAYPD
+115 KTIYALAYPD
-125 GTSYGDYDKAIL
+125 GVAFGDYDKMIL
-137 KPQIEYFYEYD
+137 KPKTEYFYEYD

-153 YLCECRNYDI
+153 FLCERREYDI

-168 SYIHKSVWLKDAN
+168 SYIDKSVWLKDTN

-187 SELKSDYEKISLDYD
+187 SIKQRDYEQISLDYD
-202 PAQLMFTEKYY
+202 PAQLLFTEKFY
-213 KKDEADNVY
+213 KKDKNNHIY
-222 LYQLNLY
+222 LYQHNLY
-229 SFYDNGKE
+229 SFYNDGKT
-237 KETLYQQFD
+237 KETLYQQYD
-246 KDGNLY
+246 EDGNLY
-252 YVSGGK
+252 YVSGNK
-258 FDVTKDAATNRYT
+258 FDVTKDAATNMFT
-271 VAIYIPQIE
+271 VVTYSPQIE
-280 NGAVTYSRSYEYQAS
+280 NGAVSYIRSYEYKAS
-295 ANIYYGL
+295 ANLYYGL
-302 PMTYENGNRY
+302 PLTYENGNRY
-312 YSIIYP
+312 YSVTYP
-318 NEYKYT
+318 NEDT
-324 TDYIWLAPNTLF
+324 TESTWLAPNILLI
-336 TRGTDEASIT
+336 RGTNEMSIT
-346 YTPDKGNKVKMNLE
+346 YTNDKGNKEKKNLE

-365 TYTAYFFVK
+365 TYTAYFNVNTA
-374 SSDNDKCDKIF
+374 DNDNCDKIF
-385 VFDEQKQKLVR
+385 VYDEQKEKV
-396 IVRMN
+396 VRMIRIN
-401 RKGFEYSNNRFICL
+401 RKGLEYSNNYYTCL
-415 LEEKEG
+415 LEEKVG
-421 EGWKPFVNNSVFIGQ
+421 EGWKPFINNSVCQ
-436 GSFLLLSDEQGRVKE
+436 GNYLLTTDEQGRVKE
-451 NREYDT
+451 SRIYQSDGACYE
-457 DDTYKN
+457 
-463 YYQFTYNEKGV
+463 YYQLTYGEKNC
-474 TSDVVYIN
+474 TSTLIHIN
-482 YDNTTSI
+482 DDNTTWKDF
-489 YSTREYIV
+489 TDEYVV
-497 DGNVTT
+497 DGNITT
-503 DISYIYDTDQTK
+503 NITYRYDSDQTK
-515 YPTTKTVEEKL
+515 YPYTKDVEEKL
-526 NNGKDRKTLSYKY
+526 NNGKDTKDLSYKY
-539 DRDANQW
+539 DRNTNQW

-558 MADGFVKI
+558 MADGFVKQI
-566 NYEVMADGSQVPY
+566 NYKVMADGSQVPY
-579 SKSVY
+579 SKDVY
-584 KKLPEGL
+584 KTLPEGL
-591 DSYFY
+591 DAYFY

-606 GKRGYSRWNY
+606 GKSGYSKWNY
-616 PEAEFK
+616 PEATFK

-636 LSTNNYLSEETPCLK
+636 ISTNDYLSKVTQCDRSEM
-651 GDIKMNREYIWD
+651 IMNRKYIWD
-663 AATKNWKT
+663 AATKSWKT

-679 SEDGKQLTYKD
+679 SENGKQLTYKD

-724 KDGSYPGEETTSET
+724 KDESYPGEETTSET
-738 YKYDD
+738 YQYDD
-743 YDNVLNE
+743 YDNLLCE

-780 VGGLGINGRT
+780 VGGLSINGRT

>member
-31 ESKSVVINDKGTQ
+31 ESKAVLINDNGTQ

-49 REYFYDKNG
+49 REFIYGENG
-58 WPVKQTKDGEDD
+58 WPMKQTQDGEDD

-93 AGEKFYESRIDY
+93 AGEKHYESRIDY

-115 KTIYGLAYPD
+115 KTVYGLAHPD
-125 GTSYGDYDKAIL
+125 GATYGDYDKMIL
-137 KPQIEYFYEYD
+137 KPKTEYFYEYD

-153 YLCECRNYDI
+153 SLCERREYDI

-187 SELKSDYEKISLDYD
+187 SIKQRDYEQISLDYD
-202 PAQLMFTEKYY
+202 PAQLLFTEKFY
-213 KKDEADNVY
+213 KKDNDNHIY
-222 LYQLNLY
+222 LYQHNLY
-229 SFYDNGKE
+229 SFFNDGTTKE
-237 KETLYQQFD
+237 KLYQQYD
-246 KDGNLY
+246 KDGKL
-252 YVSGGK
+252 VDISGVK
-258 FDVTKDAATNRYT
+258 VDVTKDAATNMFT
-271 VAIYIPQIE
+271 VVLSGPRME
-280 NGAVTYSRSYEYQAS
+280 NGVITYSRSYEYKAS
-295 ANIYYGL
+295 ANVYYGL

-312 YSIIYP
+312 QYVTYP
-318 NEYKYT
+318 NEET
-324 TDYIWLAPNTLF
+324 TENIWIAPNALL
-336 TRGTDEASIT
+336 TRGTNEMSIT
-346 YTPDKGNKVKMNLE
+346 YTNDKGNEEKKNLE

-365 TYTAYFFVK
+365 TYTAFFNVNP
-374 SSDNDKCDKIF
+374 SDNDKCDKIF
-385 VFDEQKQKLVR
+385 VYDEQKEKM
-396 IVRMN
+396 VRMIRKN
-401 RKGFEYSNNRFICL
+401 RKDFKYANYRDICT
-415 LEEKEG
+415 LEEKVG
-421 EGWKPFVNNSVFIGQ
+421 ENWKPLANNSVCEGHYMLIT
-436 GSFLLLSDEQGRVKE
+436 DEQGRVKE
-451 NREYDT
+451 SISYQSDGSCNG
-457 DDTYKN
+457 
-463 YYQFTYNEKGV
+463 YYQLTYNEKGC
-474 TSDVVYIN
+474 TSTYIICID
-482 YDNTTSI
+482 DNTTMT
-489 YSTREYIV
+489 YFTDEYVV
-497 DGNVTT
+497 DGNITT
-503 DISYIYDTDQTK
+503 TTRYKYNSDQTK
-515 YPTTKTVEEKL
+515 YLYTKTVKEKL
-526 NNGKDRKTLSYKY
+526 NNGNDIKTLSYKY
-539 DRDANQW
+539 DRDASQW
-546 NFDKGTIYTYED
+546 IFSRGEAFNFEE
-558 MADGFVKI
+558 MANGFVKSI
-566 NYEVMADGSQVPY
+566 KYDVMADGNQVPTVKY
-579 SKSVY
+579 EY
-584 KKLPEGL
+584 KRLPEGS
-591 DSYFY
+591 DEYAY
-596 HWDSDQNDWV
+596 KWDSDQNDWV
-606 GKRGYSRWNY
+606 GASGYSEWKY
-616 PEAEFK
+616 PEATFK

-651 GDIKMNREYIWD
+651 GNLKMNREYIWD
-663 AATKNWKT
+663 AATKSWKT

-724 KDGSYPGEETTSET
+724 KDKSYPGEETTSET
-738 YKYDD
+738 YQYDD

-750 TSYNKNS
+750 TSYEKND
-757 YYQNERSTT
+757 YYQNENTTT
-766 YIYGQIATGIGQAT
+766 YTYGQITTGIGQTT
-780 VGGLGINGRT
+780 VGGLSINGRT

>member
-31 ESKSVVINDKGTQ
+31 ESKAVLINDNGTQ

-58 WPVKQTKDGEDD
+58 WPMKQTQDGEDY

-84 KVATYNLNN
+84 MVATYNLNN
-93 AGEKFYESRIDY
+93 AGAKHYESRIDY

-110 NKVEK
+110 NKVVK
-115 KTIYGLAYPD
+115 KTVYGLAHPD
-125 GTSYGDYDKAIL
+125 GATYGDYNKMIL
-137 KPQIEYFYEYD
+137 KPKTEYYYEYD

-153 YLCECRNYDI
+153 SLCERREYDI

-181 CYIGHS
+181 CYIGHAS
-187 SELKSDYEKISLDYD
+187 IKQRDYEQISLDYD
-202 PAQLMFTEKYY
+202 PAQLLFTEKFY
-213 KKDEADNVY
+213 KKDKDNHIY
-222 LYQLNLY
+222 LYQHNLY
-229 SFYDNGKE
+229 SFFNDGTTKE
-237 KETLYQQFD
+237 KLYQQYD
-246 KDGNLY
+246 KDGKL
-252 YVSGGK
+252 VDISGVK
-258 FDVTKDAATNRYT
+258 VDVTKDAATNMFT
-271 VAIYIPQIE
+271 VVLSGPRME
-280 NGAVTYSRSYEYQAS
+280 NGVITYSRSYEYKAS
-295 ANIYYGL
+295 ANVYYGL

-312 YSIIYP
+312 QYVTYP
-318 NEYKYT
+318 NEET
-324 TDYIWLAPNTLF
+324 TENIWLAPNALL
-336 TRGTDEASIT
+336 TRGTNETSIT
-346 YTPDKGNKVKMNLE
+346 YTDDKGNEEKKNLE

-365 TYTAYFFVK
+365 TYTAYFNVN

-385 VFDEQKQKLVR
+385 VFDEQKQKLVHMIR
-396 IVRMN
+396 KN
-401 RKGFEYSNNRFICL
+401 RKGFEYSNSYYTCL
-415 LEEKEG
+415 LEEKVG
-421 EGWKPFVNNSVFIGQ
+421 EGWKPFINNSVCQ
-436 GSFLLLSDEQGRVKE
+436 GNYLFTTDEQGRVKE
-451 NREYDT
+451 CKMYQSDGAYYEYQ
-457 DDTYKN
+457 
-463 YYQFTYNEKGV
+463 QFTYNEKGC
-474 TSDVVYIN
+474 TYTLLHIN
-482 YDNTTSI
+482 DNNTTWKDF
-489 YSTREYIV
+489 TDEYVV
-497 DGNVTT
+497 DGNITT
-503 DISYIYDTDQTK
+503 TIRYKYDSDQTK
-515 YPTTKTVEEKL
+515 YPDTKNVEEKL
-526 NNGKDRKTLSYKY
+526 NNGKDTKELCYEY

-546 NFDKGTIYTYED
+546 NFYGGGLQTHED
-558 MADGFVKI
+558 MADGFVKSI
-566 NYEVMADGSQVPY
+566 EYRVVADGSLVPNR
-579 SKSVY
+579 KNEY
-584 KKLPEGL
+584 KFLPEGS
-591 DSYFY
+591 DYY
-596 HWDSDQNDWV
+596 AYRWDGDDWV
-606 GKRGYSRWNY
+606 GDGGISRWNY

-651 GDIKMNREYIWD
+651 GNLKMSREYIWD
-663 AATKNWKT
+663 AATKSWKT

-724 KDGSYPGEETTSET
+724 KDKSYPGEETTSET
-738 YKYDD
+738 YQYDD

-750 TSYNKNS
+750 TSYEKND
-757 YYQNERSTT
+757 YYQNENTTT
-766 YIYGQIATGIGQAT
+766 YTYGQIATGIGQTT
-780 VGGLGINGRT
+780 VGGLSINGRT

>member
-31 ESKSVVINDKGTQ
+31 ESKTVQTNNDGTS
-44 TSSGY
+44 TSSSC
-49 REYFYDKNG
+49 REYIYDNNG
-58 WPVKQTKDGEDD
+58 WPIKQVWDGKDD

-84 KVATYNLNN
+84 KVATYRLNK
-93 AGEKFYESRIDY
+93 AGEKRYESRIDY

-110 NKVEK
+110 NKILK
-115 KTIYGLAYPD
+115 KTIYGLAYPA
-125 GTSYGDYDKAIL
+125 GVAFGDYDKMIL
-137 KPQIEYFYEYD
+137 KPRSEYLFEYD
-148 SDPEG
+148 SNPEG
-153 YLCECRNYDI
+153 SLCERREYDVS
-163 TNDRL
+163 NDKLR
-168 SYIHKSVWLKDAN
+168 YIYKSVWLKDAN
-181 CYIGHS
+181 CYIGHAFG
-187 SELKSDYEKISLDYD
+187 LQNDDEKMSLDYD
-202 PAQLMFTEKYY
+202 PAQLMFIEKSY
-213 KKDEADNVY
+213 KKDEAGNIY
-222 LYQLNLY
+222 LYQHNLF
-229 SFYDNGKE
+229 SFYNDGSK
-237 KETLYQQFD
+237 KETLYQDFD
-246 KDGNLY
+246 KDGNLNDVLGDKY
-252 YVSGGK
+252 
-258 FDVTKDAATNRYT
+258 DVTKDAATNMFTVVRYS
-271 VAIYIPQIE
+271 PQIE
-280 NGAVTYSRSYEYQAS
+280 NSAISYVRYYEYKAS
-295 ANIYYGL
+295 ANVYYGL

-312 YSIIYP
+312 QYVIYP
-318 NEYKYT
+318 NEET
-324 TDYIWLAPNTLF
+324 TENIWIAPNALL
-336 TRGTDEASIT
+336 TRGTKEMSIT
-346 YTPDKGNKVKMNLE
+346 YTTDKGNEEKKNLE

-365 TYTAYFFVK
+365 TYTAYFYVN

-421 EGWKPFVNNSVFIGQ
+421 EGWKTFVNNSVFIGQ
-436 GSFLLLSDEQGRVKE
+436 GRFLLLSDEQGRVKE
-451 NREYDT
+451 NRMYEP
-457 DDTYKN
+457 DDTYKD

-503 DISYIYDTDQTK
+503 DISYKYDTDQTK

-526 NNGKDRKTLSYKY
+526 NNGKDTKDLSYKY

-546 NFDKGTIYTYED
+546 NFDKGTLYTYED

-584 KKLPEGL
+584 KALPEGS

-606 GKRGYSRWNY
+606 GKRGYSEWKY
-616 PEAEFK
+616 PEATFK

-651 GDIKMNREYIWD
+651 GNLKMNREYIWD
-663 AATKNWKT
+663 AATKSWKT

-724 KDGSYPGEETTSET
+724 KDGGYPGETT
-738 YKYDD
+738 K
-743 YDNVLNE
+743 L
-750 TSYNKNS
+750 
-757 YYQNERSTT
+757 
-766 YIYGQIATGIGQAT
+766 
-780 VGGLGINGRT
+780 
-790 FILNGA
+790 
-796 QLALYN
+796 
-802 TAGQCV
+802 
-808 ATGIGQVTAPAPG
+808 
-821 VYVLKSGHMSWKMMM
+821 
-836 K
+836 

>member
-31 ESKSVVINDKGTQ
+31 ESKAVLINDKGTS

-49 REYFYDKNG
+49 REYVYDKNG
-58 WPVKQTKDGEDD
+58 WPVKQTQDGEDY

-93 AGEKFYESRIDY
+93 AGEKHYKSRIDY

-115 KTIYGLAYPD
+115 KTIYALAYPD
-125 GTSYGDYDKAIL
+125 GVAYGDYDKMIL
-137 KPQIEYFYEYD
+137 KPKTEYFYEYD

-153 YLCECRNYDI
+153 FLCERREYDI

-168 SYIHKSVWLKDAN
+168 SYIDKSVWLKDAN

-187 SELKSDYEKISLDYD
+187 SIKQRDYEQISLDYD
-202 PAQLMFTEKYY
+202 PAQLLFTEKFY
-213 KKDEADNVY
+213 KKDKNNHIY
-222 LYQLNLY
+222 LYQHNLY
-229 SFYDNGKE
+229 SFYNDGKT
-237 KETLYQQFD
+237 KETLYQQYD
-246 KDGNLY
+246 EDGNLY
-252 YVSGGK
+252 YVSGNK
-258 FDVTKDAATNRYT
+258 FDVTKDAATNMFT
-271 VAIYIPQIE
+271 VVTYSPQIE
-280 NGAVTYSRSYEYQAS
+280 NGAVSYIRSYEYKAS
-295 ANIYYGL
+295 ANLYYGL
-302 PMTYENGNRY
+302 PLTYENGNRY
-312 YSIIYP
+312 YSVTYP
-318 NEYKYT
+318 NENT
-324 TDYIWLAPNTLF
+324 TESTWLAPNILLI
-336 TRGTDEASIT
+336 RGTNEMSIT
-346 YTPDKGNKVKMNLE
+346 YTNDKGNKEKKNLE

-365 TYTAYFFVK
+365 TYTAYFNVNTA
-374 SSDNDKCDKIF
+374 DNDNCDKIF
-385 VFDEQKQKLVR
+385 VYDEQKEKV
-396 IVRMN
+396 VRMIRIN
-401 RKGFEYSNNRFICL
+401 RKGLEYSNNYYTCL
-415 LEEKEG
+415 LEEKVG
-421 EGWKPFVNNSVFIGQ
+421 EGWKPFINNSVCQ
-436 GSFLLLSDEQGRVKE
+436 GNYLLTTDEQGRVKE
-451 NREYDT
+451 SRIYQSDGACYE
-457 DDTYKN
+457 
-463 YYQFTYNEKGV
+463 YYQLTYGEKNC
-474 TSDVVYIN
+474 TSTLIHIN
-482 YDNTTSI
+482 DDNTTWKDF
-489 YSTREYIV
+489 TDEYVV
-497 DGNVTT
+497 DGNITT
-503 DISYIYDTDQTK
+503 NITYRYDSDQTK
-515 YPTTKTVEEKL
+515 YPYTKDVEEKL
-526 NNGKDRKTLSYKY
+526 NNGKDTKDLSYKY
-539 DRDANQW
+539 DRNTNQW

-558 MADGFVKI
+558 MADGFVKQI
-566 NYEVMADGSQVPY
+566 NYKVMADGSQVPY
-579 SKSVY
+579 SKDVY
-584 KKLPEGL
+584 KTLPEGL
-591 DSYFY
+591 DAYFY

-606 GKRGYSRWNY
+606 GKSGYSKWNY
-616 PEAEFK
+616 PEATFK

-636 LSTNNYLSEETPCLK
+636 ISTNDYLSKVTQCDRSEM
-651 GDIKMNREYIWD
+651 IMNRKYIWD
-663 AATKNWKT
+663 AATKSWKT

-679 SEDGKQLTYKD
+679 SENGKQLTYKD

-724 KDGSYPGEETTSET
+724 KDESYPGEETTSET
-738 YKYDD
+738 YQYDD
-743 YDNVLNE
+743 YDNLLCE

-821 VYVLKSGHMSWKMMM
+821 VYVLKSGRMSWKMMM

>member
-31 ESKSVVINDKGTQ
+31 ESKAVLINDKGTS

-49 REYFYDKNG
+49 REYIYDKNG
-58 WPVKQTKDGEDD
+58 WPVKQTQDGEDY

-93 AGEKFYESRIDY
+93 AGEKHYESRIDY

-115 KTIYGLAYPD
+115 KTIYALAYPD
-125 GTSYGDYDKAIL
+125 GVAYGDYDKMIL
-137 KPQIEYFYEYD
+137 KPKTEYFYEYD
-148 SDPEG
+148 SDPNG
-153 YLCECRNYDI
+153 TCCEHREYDI
-163 TNDRL
+163 TNDKL

-181 CYIGHS
+181 CYIGHES
-187 SELKSDYEKISLDYD
+187 RLRSDYEKISLDYD
-202 PAQLMFTEKYY
+202 PTQLMFIEKHY
-213 KKDEADNVY
+213 KKDEAGNIY
-222 LYQLNLY
+222 LYQHNLY
-229 SFYDNGKE
+229 SFYDDGKE

-258 FDVTKDAATNRYT
+258 FDVTKDAITNRYT

-280 NGAVTYSRSYEYQAS
+280 NGAVTYIRSYEYKAS
-295 ANIYYGL
+295 ANVYYGL

-318 NEYKYT
+318 NEYT
-324 TDYIWLAPNTLF
+324 TDYIWLAPNALF

-346 YTPDKGNKVKMNLE
+346 YTPDKGKEEKKNLE

-374 SSDNDKCDKIF
+374 SFDNDKCDKIF

-401 RKGFEYSNNRFICL
+401 RKGLEYSNNYYTCL
-415 LEEKEG
+415 LEEKVG
-421 EGWKPFVNNSVFIGQ
+421 EGWKPFINNSVCQ
-436 GSFLLLSDEQGRVKE
+436 GNYLLTTDEQGRVKE
-451 NREYDT
+451 SRIYQSDGACYE
-457 DDTYKN
+457 
-463 YYQFTYNEKGV
+463 YYQLTYGEKNC
-474 TSDVVYIN
+474 TSTLIHIN
-482 YDNTTSI
+482 DDNTTWKDF
-489 YSTREYIV
+489 TDEYVV
-497 DGNVTT
+497 DGNITT
-503 DISYIYDTDQTK
+503 NITYRYDSDQTK
-515 YPTTKTVEEKL
+515 YPYTKDVEEKL
-526 NNGKDRKTLSYKY
+526 NNGKDTKDLSYKY
-539 DRDANQW
+539 DRNTNQW

-558 MADGFVKI
+558 MADGFVKQI
-566 NYEVMADGSQVPY
+566 NYKVMADGSQVPY
-579 SKSVY
+579 SKDVY
-584 KKLPEGL
+584 KTLPEGL
-591 DSYFY
+591 DAYFY

-606 GKRGYSRWNY
+606 GKSGYSKWNY
-616 PEAEFK
+616 PEATFK

-636 LSTNNYLSEETPCLK
+636 ISTNDYLSKVTQCDRSEM
-651 GDIKMNREYIWD
+651 IMNRKYIWD
-663 AATKNWKT
+663 AATKSWKT

-679 SEDGKQLTYKD
+679 SENGKQLTYKD

-724 KDGSYPGEETTSET
+724 KDESYPGEETTSET
-738 YKYDD
+738 YQYDD
-743 YDNVLNE
+743 YDNLLCE

-780 VGGLGINGRT
+780 VGGLSINGRT

>member
-31 ESKSVVINDKGTQ
+31 ESKAVLINDKGTS
-44 TSSGY
+44 TSSDY
-49 REYFYDKNG
+49 REYIYDKNG
-58 WPVKQTKDGEDD
+58 WPVKQTQDGEDY

-93 AGEKFYESRIDY
+93 AGEKHYESRIDY

-115 KTIYGLAYPD
+115 KTIYALAYPD
-125 GTSYGDYDKAIL
+125 GVAYGDYDKMIL
-137 KPQIEYFYEYD
+137 KPKTEYFYEYD

-153 YLCECRNYDI
+153 FLCERREYDI

-168 SYIHKSVWLKDAN
+168 SYIDKSVWLKDTN

-187 SELKSDYEKISLDYD
+187 SIKQRDYEQISLDYD
-202 PAQLMFTEKYY
+202 PAQLLFTEKFY
-213 KKDEADNVY
+213 KKDKNNHIY
-222 LYQLNLY
+222 LYQHNLY
-229 SFYDNGKE
+229 SFYNDGKT
-237 KETLYQQFD
+237 KETLYQQYD
-246 KDGNLY
+246 EDGNLY

-258 FDVTKDAATNRYT
+258 FDVTKEAITNRYT

-280 NGAVTYSRSYEYQAS
+280 NGAVTYIRSYEYKAS
-295 ANIYYGL
+295 ANLYYGL
-302 PMTYENGNRY
+302 PLTYENGNRY
-312 YSIIYP
+312 YSVTYP
-318 NEYKYT
+318 NEDT
-324 TDYIWLAPNTLF
+324 TESTWLAPNILLI
-336 TRGTDEASIT
+336 RGTNEMSIT
-346 YTPDKGNKVKMNLE
+346 YTNDKGNKEKKNLE

-365 TYTAYFFVK
+365 TYTAYFNVNTA
-374 SSDNDKCDKIF
+374 DNDNCDKIF
-385 VFDEQKQKLVR
+385 VYDEQKEKV
-396 IVRMN
+396 VRMIRIN
-401 RKGFEYSNNRFICL
+401 RKGLEYSNNYYTCL
-415 LEEKEG
+415 LEEKVG
-421 EGWKPFVNNSVFIGQ
+421 EGWKPFINNSVCQ
-436 GSFLLLSDEQGRVKE
+436 GNYLLTTDEQGRVKE
-451 NREYDT
+451 SRIYQSDGACYE
-457 DDTYKN
+457 
-463 YYQFTYNEKGV
+463 YYQLTYGEKNC
-474 TSDVVYIN
+474 TSTLIHIN
-482 YDNTTSI
+482 DDNTTWKDF
-489 YSTREYIV
+489 TDEYVV
-497 DGNVTT
+497 DGNITT
-503 DISYIYDTDQTK
+503 NITYRYDSDQTK
-515 YPTTKTVEEKL
+515 YPYTKDVEEKL
-526 NNGKDRKTLSYKY
+526 NNGKDTKDLSYKY
-539 DRDANQW
+539 DRNTNQW

-558 MADGFVKI
+558 MADGFVKQI
-566 NYEVMADGSQVPY
+566 NYKVMADGSQVPY
-579 SKSVY
+579 SKDVY
-584 KKLPEGL
+584 KTLPEGL
-591 DSYFY
+591 DAYFY

-606 GKRGYSRWNY
+606 GKSGYSKWNY
-616 PEAEFK
+616 PEATFK

-636 LSTNNYLSEETPCLK
+636 ISTNDYLSKVTQCDRSEM
-651 GDIKMNREYIWD
+651 IMNRKYIWD
-663 AATKNWKT
+663 AATKSWKT

-679 SEDGKQLTYKD
+679 SENGKQLTYKD

-724 KDGSYPGEETTSET
+724 KDESYPGEETTSET
-738 YKYDD
+738 YQYDD
-743 YDNVLNE
+743 YDNLLCE

-780 VGGLGINGRT
+780 VGGLSINGRT

>member
-31 ESKSVVINDKGTQ
+31 ESKAVLINDKGTS

-49 REYFYDKNG
+49 REYIYDKNG
-58 WPVKQTKDGEDD
+58 WPVKQTQDGEDY

-93 AGEKFYESRIDY
+93 AGEKHYESRIDY

-115 KTIYGLAYPD
+115 KTIYALAYPD
-125 GTSYGDYDKAIL
+125 GVAYGDYDKMIL
-137 KPQIEYFYEYD
+137 KPKTEYFYEYD

-153 YLCECRNYDI
+153 FLCERREYDI

-168 SYIHKSVWLKDAN
+168 SYIDKSVWLKDTN

-187 SELKSDYEKISLDYD
+187 SIKQRDYEQISLDYD
-202 PAQLMFTEKYY
+202 PAQLLFTEKFY
-213 KKDEADNVY
+213 KKDKNNHIY
-222 LYQLNLY
+222 LYQHNLY
-229 SFYDNGKE
+229 SFYNDGKT
-237 KETLYQQFD
+237 KETLYQQYD
-246 KDGNLY
+246 EDGNLY
-252 YVSGGK
+252 YVSGNK
-258 FDVTKDAATNRYT
+258 FDVTKDAATNIFT
-271 VAIYIPQIE
+271 VVTYSPQIE
-280 NGAVTYSRSYEYQAS
+280 NGAVSYIRSYEYKAS
-295 ANIYYGL
+295 ANLYYGL
-302 PMTYENGNRY
+302 PLTYENGNRY
-312 YSIIYP
+312 YSVTYP
-318 NEYKYT
+318 NEDT
-324 TDYIWLAPNTLF
+324 TESTWLAPNILLI
-336 TRGTDEASIT
+336 RGTNEMSIT
-346 YTPDKGNKVKMNLE
+346 YTNDKGNKEKKNLE

-365 TYTAYFFVK
+365 TYTAYFNVNTA
-374 SSDNDKCDKIF
+374 DNDNCDKIF
-385 VFDEQKQKLVR
+385 VYDEQKEKV
-396 IVRMN
+396 VRMIRIN
-401 RKGFEYSNNRFICL
+401 RKGLEYSNNYYTCL
-415 LEEKEG
+415 LEEKVG
-421 EGWKPFVNNSVFIGQ
+421 EGWKPFINNSVCQ
-436 GSFLLLSDEQGRVKE
+436 GNYLLTTDEQGRVKE
-451 NREYDT
+451 SRIYQSDGACYE
-457 DDTYKN
+457 
-463 YYQFTYNEKGV
+463 YYQLTYGEKNC
-474 TSDVVYIN
+474 TSTLIHIN
-482 YDNTTSI
+482 DDNTTWKDF
-489 YSTREYIV
+489 TDEYVV
-497 DGNVTT
+497 DGNITT
-503 DISYIYDTDQTK
+503 NITYRYDSDQTK
-515 YPTTKTVEEKL
+515 YPYTKDVEEKL
-526 NNGKDRKTLSYKY
+526 NNGKDTKDLSYKY
-539 DRDANQW
+539 DRNTNQW

-558 MADGFVKI
+558 MADGFVKQI
-566 NYEVMADGSQVPY
+566 NYKVMADGSQVPY
-579 SKSVY
+579 SKDVY
-584 KKLPEGL
+584 KTLPEGL
-591 DSYFY
+591 DAYFY

-606 GKRGYSRWNY
+606 GKSGYSKWNY
-616 PEAEFK
+616 PEATFK

-636 LSTNNYLSEETPCLK
+636 ISTNDYLSKVTQCDRSEM
-651 GDIKMNREYIWD
+651 IMNRKYIWD
-663 AATKNWKT
+663 AATKSWKT

-679 SEDGKQLTYKD
+679 SENGKQLTYKD

-724 KDGSYPGEETTSET
+724 KDESYPGEETTSET
-738 YKYDD
+738 YQYDD
-743 YDNVLNE
+743 YDNLLCE

-780 VGGLGINGRT
+780 VGGLSINGRT

-808 ATGIGQVTAPAPG
+808 ATGIGQVTAPSPG

>member
-31 ESKSVVINDKGTQ
+31 ESKAVLINDKGTS

-49 REYFYDKNG
+49 REYVYDKNG
-58 WPVKQTKDGEDD
+58 WPVKQTKDGEDY

-93 AGEKFYESRIDY
+93 AGEKHYESRIDY

-115 KTIYGLAYPD
+115 KTIYALAYPD
-125 GTSYGDYDKAIL
+125 GVAYGDYDKMIL
-137 KPQIEYFYEYD
+137 KPKTEYFYEYD

-153 YLCECRNYDI
+153 FLCERREYDI

-168 SYIHKSVWLKDAN
+168 SYIDKSVWLKDAN

-187 SELKSDYEKISLDYD
+187 SIKQRDYEQISLDYD
-202 PAQLMFTEKYY
+202 PAQLLFTEKFY
-213 KKDEADNVY
+213 KKDKDNHIY
-222 LYQLNLY
+222 LYQHNLY
-229 SFYDNGKE
+229 SFFNDGTTKE
-237 KETLYQQFD
+237 KLYQQYD
-246 KDGNLY
+246 KDGKL
-252 YVSGGK
+252 VDISGVK
-258 FDVTKDAATNRYT
+258 VDVTKDAATNMFT
-271 VAIYIPQIE
+271 VVLSGPRME
-280 NGAVTYSRSYEYQAS
+280 NGVITYSRSYEYKAS
-295 ANIYYGL
+295 ANVYYGL

-312 YSIIYP
+312 QYVTYP
-318 NEYKYT
+318 NEET
-324 TDYIWLAPNTLF
+324 TENIWLAPNALF
-336 TRGTDEASIT
+336 TRGTNETTIT
-346 YTPDKGNKVKMNLE
+346 YTNDKGNEEKKNLE

-365 TYTAYFFVK
+365 TYTAYFNVNP
-374 SSDNDKCDKIF
+374 SDNDKCDKIF
-385 VFDEQKQKLVR
+385 VYDEQKEKM
-396 IVRMN
+396 VRMIRKN
-401 RKGFEYSNNRFICL
+401 RKDFKYANYRDICT
-415 LEEKEG
+415 LEEKVG
-421 EGWKPFVNNSVFIGQ
+421 ENWKPLANNSVCEGRYMLIT
-436 GSFLLLSDEQGRVKE
+436 DEQGRVKE
-451 NREYDT
+451 SRSYQSDGT
-457 DDTYKN
+457 CDG
-463 YYQFTYNEKGV
+463 YYQFTYNEKSC
-474 TSDVVYIN
+474 TSTYTICID
-482 YDNTTSI
+482 DNTTMT
-489 YSTREYIV
+489 YFTDECVV
-497 DGNVTT
+497 DGNITT
-503 DISYIYDTDQTK
+503 TTRYKYNSDQTK
-515 YPTTKTVEEKL
+515 YLYTKTVEEKL
-526 NNGKDRKTLSYKY
+526 NNGKDKKTLSYSY
-539 DRDANQW
+539 DRNTNQW
-546 NFDKGTIYTYED
+546 NFNKGYLYTYKE
-558 MADGFVKI
+558 MADGFVESI
-566 NYEVMADGSQVPY
+566 NYNVMADGSQVPNN
-579 SKSVY
+579 KNVY
-584 KKLPEGL
+584 KTKPEGL
-591 DSYFY
+591 DNYTY
-596 HWDSDQNDWV
+596 KWDSDQNDWV
-606 GKRGYSRWNY
+606 GSTGYSKWNY
-616 PEAEFK
+616 PEATFK

-651 GDIKMNREYIWD
+651 GRMVMNREYIWD
-663 AATKNWKT
+663 AATKSWKT

-700 NDIWSTWKINDKG
+700 NDIWRTWKINDKG
-713 LLLEK
+713 LLLSY
-718 NTYYYV
+718 NTYYYE
-724 KDGSYPGEETTSET
+724 KDEEYPGETTTSET
-738 YKYDD
+738 YQYDD

-750 TSYNKNS
+750 TTYEKND

-821 VYVLKSGHMSWKMMM
+821 VYVLKSGRMSWKMMM

>member
-31 ESKSVVINDKGTQ
+31 ESKTVQTNNDGTS
-44 TSSGY
+44 TSSGC
-49 REYFYDKNG
+49 REYIYDNNG
-58 WPVKQTKDGEDD
+58 WPIKQVWDGKDD

-84 KVATYNLNN
+84 KVATYRLNK
-93 AGEKFYESRIDY
+93 AGEKRYESRIDY

-110 NKVEK
+110 NKILK
-115 KTIYGLAYPD
+115 KTIYGLAYPA
-125 GTSYGDYDKAIL
+125 GVAFGDYDKMIL
-137 KPQIEYFYEYD
+137 KPRSEYLFEYD
-148 SDPEG
+148 SNPEG
-153 YLCECRNYDI
+153 SLCERREYDVS
-163 TNDRL
+163 NDKLR
-168 SYIHKSVWLKDAN
+168 YIYKSVWLKDAN
-181 CYIGHS
+181 CYIGHAFG
-187 SELKSDYEKISLDYD
+187 LQNDDEKMSLDYD
-202 PAQLMFTEKYY
+202 PAQLMFIEKSY
-213 KKDEADNVY
+213 KKDEAGNIY
-222 LYQLNLY
+222 LYQHNLF
-229 SFYDNGKE
+229 SFYNDGSK
-237 KETLYQQFD
+237 KETLYQDFD
-246 KDGNLY
+246 KDGNLNDVLGDKY
-252 YVSGGK
+252 
-258 FDVTKDAATNRYT
+258 DVTKDAATNMFTVVRYS
-271 VAIYIPQIE
+271 PQIE
-280 NGAVTYSRSYEYQAS
+280 NSAISYVRSYEYKAS
-295 ANIYYGL
+295 ANVYYGL

-312 YSIIYP
+312 QYVIYP
-318 NEYKYT
+318 NEETTENIWIAPNALLTRGTNETTITYT
-324 TDYIWLAPNTLF
+324 TD
-336 TRGTDEASIT
+336 E
-346 YTPDKGNKVKMNLE
+346 DKEVKMNLE

-365 TYTAYFFVK
+365 TYTAYFYVN

-451 NREYDT
+451 NRMYEP
-457 DDTYKN
+457 DDTYKD

-503 DISYIYDTDQTK
+503 DISYKYDTDQTK
-515 YPTTKTVEEKL
+515 YPTTKTVKEKL
-526 NNGKDRKTLSYKY
+526 NNGKDTKDLSYKY

-566 NYEVMADGSQVPY
+566 NYEVMADGSQVPS
-579 SKSVY
+579 SKDVY
-584 KKLPEGL
+584 KTLPEGS
-591 DSYFY
+591 DAYFY

-606 GKRGYSRWNY
+606 GKRGYSEWNY
-616 PEAEFK
+616 PEATFK

-636 LSTNNYLSEETPCLK
+636 ISTNNYLSEETPCLK
-651 GDIKMNREYIWD
+651 GNLKMNREYIWD
-663 AATKNWKT
+663 AATKSWKT

-679 SEDGKQLTYKD
+679 SEDGKVLTYKD

-700 NDIWSTWKINDKG
+700 NDIWGTWKINDKG

-718 NTYYYV
+718 NTYYYA
-724 KDGSYPGEETTSET
+724 KDKSYPGETTKLET
-738 YKYDD
+738 YQYDD
-743 YDNVLNE
+743 DDNVLNE
-750 TSYNKNS
+750 TSYEKNE
-757 YYQNERSTT
+757 YYQIEDTTT
-766 YIYGQIATGIGQAT
+766 YTYGQITTGIGQTT

-821 VYVLKSGHMSWKMMM
+821 VYVLKSGRMSWKMMM

>member
-31 ESKSVVINDKGTQ
+31 ESKAVLINDKGTS

-49 REYFYDKNG
+49 REYIYDKNG
-58 WPVKQTKDGEDD
+58 WPVKQTQDGEDY

-93 AGEKFYESRIDY
+93 AGEKHYESRIDY

-115 KTIYGLAYPD
+115 KTIYALAYPD
-125 GTSYGDYDKAIL
+125 GVAFGDYDKMIL
-137 KPQIEYFYEYD
+137 KPKTEYFYEYD

-153 YLCECRNYDI
+153 FLCERREYDI

-168 SYIHKSVWLKDAN
+168 TYIDKSVWLKDAN

-187 SELKSDYEKISLDYD
+187 SIKQRDYEQISLDYD
-202 PAQLMFTEKYY
+202 PAQLLFTEKFY
-213 KKDEADNVY
+213 KKDKNNHIY
-222 LYQLNLY
+222 LYQHNLY
-229 SFYDNGKE
+229 SFYNDGKT
-237 KETLYQQFD
+237 KETLYQQYD
-246 KDGNLY
+246 EDGNLY
-252 YVSGGK
+252 YVSGNK
-258 FDVTKDAATNRYT
+258 FNVTKDAATNMFT
-271 VAIYIPQIE
+271 VVTYSPQIE
-280 NGAVTYSRSYEYQAS
+280 NGAVSYIRSYEYKAS
-295 ANIYYGL
+295 ANLYYGL
-302 PMTYENGNRY
+302 PLTYENGNRY
-312 YSIIYP
+312 YSVTYP
-318 NEYKYT
+318 NEDT
-324 TDYIWLAPNTLF
+324 TESTWLAPNILLI
-336 TRGTDEASIT
+336 RGTNEMSIT
-346 YTPDKGNKVKMNLE
+346 YTNDKGNKEKKNLE

-365 TYTAYFFVK
+365 TYTAYFNVNTA
-374 SSDNDKCDKIF
+374 DNDNCDKIF
-385 VFDEQKQKLVR
+385 VYDEQKEKV
-396 IVRMN
+396 VRMIRIN
-401 RKGFEYSNNRFICL
+401 RKGLEYSNNYYTCL
-415 LEEKEG
+415 LEEKVG
-421 EGWKPFVNNSVFIGQ
+421 EGWKPFINNSVCQ
-436 GSFLLLSDEQGRVKE
+436 GNYLLTTDEQGRVKE
-451 NREYDT
+451 SRIYQSDGACYE
-457 DDTYKN
+457 
-463 YYQFTYNEKGV
+463 YYQLTYGEKNC
-474 TSDVVYIN
+474 TSTLIHIN
-482 YDNTTSI
+482 DDNTTWKDF
-489 YSTREYIV
+489 TDEYVV
-497 DGNVTT
+497 DGNITT
-503 DISYIYDTDQTK
+503 NITYRYDSDQTK
-515 YPTTKTVEEKL
+515 YPYTKDVEEKL
-526 NNGKDRKTLSYKY
+526 NNGKDTKDLSYKY
-539 DRDANQW
+539 DRNTNQW

-558 MADGFVKI
+558 MADGFVKQI
-566 NYEVMADGSQVPY
+566 NYKVMADGSQVPY
-579 SKSVY
+579 SKDVY
-584 KKLPEGL
+584 KTLPEGL
-591 DSYFY
+591 DAYFY

-606 GKRGYSRWNY
+606 GKSGYSKWNY
-616 PEAEFK
+616 PEATFK

-636 LSTNNYLSEETPCLK
+636 ISTNDYLSKVTQCDRSEM
-651 GDIKMNREYIWD
+651 IMNRKYIWD
-663 AATKNWKT
+663 AATKSWKT

-679 SEDGKQLTYKD
+679 SENGKQLTYKD

-724 KDGSYPGEETTSET
+724 KDESYPGEETTSET
-738 YKYDD
+738 YQYDD
-743 YDNVLNE
+743 YDNLLCE

-780 VGGLGINGRT
+780 VGGLSINGRT